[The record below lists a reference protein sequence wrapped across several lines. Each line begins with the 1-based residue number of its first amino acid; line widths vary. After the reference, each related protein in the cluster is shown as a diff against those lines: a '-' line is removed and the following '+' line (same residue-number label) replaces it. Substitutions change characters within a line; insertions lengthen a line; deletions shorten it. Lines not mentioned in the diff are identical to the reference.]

1 MALTG
6 KNNEEKI
13 WNYLTT
19 QGLTEAGAAGLMGNL
34 YAESALEPKNLQNS
48 YEKALGFT
56 DSTYTAAVDNGSYN
70 GFVHDAAGYGLAQWT
85 YWSRKEALLGYAK
98 ARGKSVGDLETQ
110 LGFLMEE
117 LSSDYKAVLSTLKS
131 TGSVKAASNVVLL
144 KFERPADQSVAV
156 QNARAKNGQAYYDK
170 YATSQ
175 TVQEGGSSMT
185 EQQLRKKY
193 VDYAIT
199 YLGCKESDGS
209 HKKII
214 DLYNSHTPL
223 AQGYKMKYT
232 DAWCACFV
240 SAMAIGCGLDDI
252 IPLEVSCGRY
262 ITLAKNKG
270 IWVESDSYTPKQGD
284 LILYDWDDTGSG
296 DAASGADHI
305 GIVVSVSG
313 KTIKVIEGNNGD
325 AVAYRTIQV
334 NGRYIRGY
342 VTPKYG
348 SKATGTSST
357 SGGSSSSGSTASS
370 SCTAL
375 EYKVGDTV
383 QFAGGTH
390 YASSNASSGTSVK
403 AGPAKITALA
413 KGAKHPY
420 HVIHTDS
427 TSTVYGW
434 VDATAIS
441 GAGSGSTGA
450 TYTVQAGD
458 SLWAIAQKQLGN
470 GSRWQEIAQLNGL
483 TSTTIQIGQVLKL
496 PD

>member
-232 DAWCACFV
+232 DAWCACYV
-240 SAMAIGCGLDDI
+240 SAMAIGCGLEDI

-262 ITLAKNKG
+262 ITLAKNMG
-270 IWVESDSYTPKQGD
+270 IWVESDSYTPKTGD

-296 DAASGADHI
+296 DATTGADHI
-305 GIVVSVSG
+305 GIVVSVTG

-325 AVAYRTIQV
+325 KVAYRTIQV
-334 NGRYIRGY
+334 NGRYIRGF
-342 VTPKYG
+342 VTPKYA
-348 SKATGTSST
+348 SKAT
-357 SGGSSSSGSTASS
+357 SGGSQPPATST
-370 SCTAL
+370 T
-375 EYKVGDTV
+375 EHKVGDKV
-383 QFAGGTH
+383 QFAGGKH
-390 YASSNASSGTSVK
+390 YVSASAASGTTVK
-403 AGPAKITALA
+403 AGPAKITAISA
-413 KGAKHPY
+413 GAKHPY
-420 HVIHTDS
+420 HIIHTDS

-434 VDATAIS
+434 VDASTIS
-441 GAGSGSTGA
+441 AGSSSTVERV
-450 TYTVQAGD
+450 YTVQVGD
-458 SLWAIAQKQLGN
+458 SLWAIAQRELGN
-470 GSRWQEIAQLNGL
+470 GSRWQEISKLNGL
-483 TSTTIQIGQVLKL
+483 TSTTIRVGQKLKL
-496 PD
+496 PV

>member
-156 QNARAKNGQAYYDK
+156 QRARAKVGQAYYDK
-170 YATSQ
+170 YAAPKTA
-175 TVQEGGSSMT
+175 QEGGTSMT

-209 HKKII
+209 FKKII
-214 DLYNSHTPL
+214 DLYNSHKPL

-232 DAWCACFV
+232 DAWCACYV
-240 SAMAIGCGLDDI
+240 SAMAIGCGLEDI

-262 ITLAKNKG
+262 ITLAKNMG
-270 IWVESDSYTPKQGD
+270 IWVESDSYTPKTGD
-284 LILYDWDDTGSG
+284 LILYDWDDTGNG

-325 AVAYRTIQV
+325 KVAYRTIQV
-334 NGRYIRGY
+334 NGRYIRGF

-348 SKATGTSST
+348 SKATGTSSSTTATGTT
-357 SGGSSSSGSTASS
+357 STV
-370 SCTAL
+370 L
-375 EYKVGDTV
+375 EHKVGDLV
-383 QFAGGTH
+383 QFAGGKH
-390 YASSNASSGTSVK
+390 YVSANATSGTTVK
-403 AGPAKITALA
+403 AGPAKVTAIA
-413 KGAKHPY
+413 SGAKHPY
-420 HVIHTDS
+420 HLVHTDS

-434 VDATAIS
+434 VDASTIS
-441 GAGSGSTGA
+441 ADSNIGAERV
-450 TYTVQAGD
+450 YTVQAGD
-458 SLWAIAQKQLGN
+458 SLWAIAQRELGN
-470 GSRWQEIAQLNGL
+470 GARWQEISQLNNL
-483 TSTTIQIGQVLKL
+483 ASTTIRVGQKLKL
-496 PD
+496 PE